1 MNLQRRQ
8 ILKGSGAALLAL
20 PLMAGAQAWPARPI
34 RLVVP
39 FPPGGLV
46 DSMARLIGPRL
57 AQELGQPVVIDNKPG
72 AGGNLGAAEVA
83 RATPDGYTLLMASPP
98 LTISPA
104 LYATLPYRPEQIV
117 PIGLIGRVP
126 NVLLVNPKSGIN
138 TVADLVARARK
149 TPGQLNYASNGNG
162 TSLHLSAELFKT
174 TTGTFIT
181 HIPYR
186 GAAQA
191 VTGLMAGEVDL
202 MFENLPSVLG
212 QIQGGGVKA
221 PAVTTRQ
228 RSKALPGVPTLIES
242 GLADFDVSAWYG
254 VAAPAGTPAAVLAR
268 IEQALDKLARDPE
281 IARAMESRGAEVGFL
296 GANADE
302 RLHGGRC
309 DQVETRRRVRKNHPG
324 LNGEQHEHSDACR
337 PDRSGGDGQRHGA
350 IAAPRRAPA
359 ARLRCAHRGRAGLCQ
374 RRWRGL
380 RLAARAGRRLR
391 RGGLGGGQRRAD
403 RGGAVRPGRRRQR
416 LRRGR

>member
-8 ILKGSGAALLAL
+8 ILTGSGAALLVL
-20 PLMAGAQAWPARPI
+20 PLMAGAQTWPARPI

-39 FPPGGLV
+39 FPPGGLI
-46 DSMARLIGPRL
+46 DTMARLIGPRL
-57 AQELGQPVVIDNKPG
+57 ALELGQPVVIENKPG

-104 LYATLPYRPEQIV
+104 LYANLPYKPEQLAPV
-117 PIGLIGRVP
+117 GLIGRVP

-138 TVADLVARARK
+138 SVADLVARAKK

-181 HIPYR
+181 HSPYR

-191 VTGLMAGEVDL
+191 VTGLIAGEVDM

-212 QIQGGGVKA
+212 QIQGGSVKA
-221 PAVTTRQ
+221 LAVTTRQ
-228 RSKALPGVPTLIES
+228 RSKALPGVPTLIEA

-268 IEQALDKLARDPE
+268 IEQALDRLSRDPE
-281 IARAMESRGAEVGFL
+281 IARTMESRGAEVGFL
-296 GANADE
+296 GSAQMGAFMAADAIKWK
-302 RLHGGRC
+302 
-309 DQVETRRRVRKNHPG
+309 RVAEFAK
-324 LNGEQHEHSDACR
+324 
-337 PDRSGGDGQRHGA
+337 
-350 IAAPRRAPA
+350 IT
-359 ARLRCAHRGRAGLCQ
+359 
-374 RRWRGL
+374 
-380 RLAARAGRRLR
+380 
-391 RGGLGGGQRRAD
+391 LG
-403 RGGAVRPGRRRQR
+403 
-416 LRRGR
+416 